1 MIRAGFLNMKE
12 ICIMSNEEKDLE
24 TTAAETV
31 TEETPEVEV
40 AQEPE
45 VEVAEA
51 AQEPAQQD
59 ASAQPKKQGRRGG
72 RGRQVDP
79 AVWEKLQ
86 AAMEDGEILSVK
98 INDAVKAGV
107 ISYVDGVRGFIPA
120 SLLSIA
126 YVENLEEWVGKTIDV
141 KVITVEPEE
150 KRLVLSGKAVEKE
163 REAAE
168 TASKM
173 EALAIGDTY
182 EGVVERLAP
191 FGVFVRFNGSLS
203 GLVHISQ
210 MANRRVE
217 TPDEICKVGDTV
229 NVRVI
234 GKDDG
239 KIRLSM
245 KASSGDSD
253 SYTPAPRNRSRNA
266 AEYEYKDEGQAATG
280 LGDLLKGIKL
290 D

>member
-1 MIRAGFLNMKE
+1 
-12 ICIMSNEEKDLE
+12 MSTEEKDLE
-24 TTAAETV
+24 TTATET
-31 TEETPEVEV
+31 TETEAPEVEV
-40 AQEPE
+40 TEEPE
-45 VEVAEA
+45 VAEVVETAAPEQTEA
-51 AQEPAQQD
+51 PAQP
-59 ASAQPKKQGRRGG
+59 PKKQGRRGG
-72 RGRQVDP
+72 RGKQVDP

-86 AAMEDGEILSVK
+86 GYMDDGAFLSVK
-98 INDAVKAGV
+98 IHDAVKAGV
-107 ISYVDGVRGFIPA
+107 ISYVEDVRGFIPA

-126 YVENLEEWVGKTIDV
+126 YVENLQDWVGKTIDV

-163 REAAE
+163 KEAAE
-168 TASKM
+168 TAAKM
-173 EALAIGDTY
+173 EALNIGDTY

-191 FGVFVRFNGSLS
+191 FGVFVKFNGSLS

-210 MANRRVE
+210 MANKRVE

-245 KASSGDSD
+245 KAASGDSSD
-253 SYTPAPRNRSRNA
+253 SYTPAPSRYRAKN
-266 AEYEYKDEGQAATG
+266 AEYEYKDEGQATTG